1 MHRNYFLFER
11 QIHSLNKRLQSY
23 TISECFTHRKDEL
36 VINLKSDEDF
46 FLRIGLNPQTPYLLL
61 YKAQVIKD
69 PRIHF
74 FKELN
79 GKKTENIKIVPY
91 DKIVYIIVQDF
102 VLKCVFFGRDQNV
115 ILLDSQDTIIQT
127 FKKTNKSLIPH
138 LTDTPDQIL
147 SPKNLL
153 NVDRTKIKQNLK
165 SFIMKRIGGF
175 NKLLSEELCF
185 RTNLNPESILS
196 ELRDVQWK
204 SITQS
209 IVKIMD
215 ELNHEECY
223 LYEHPHNPNVLSLI
237 ELKHVPDDYN
247 IVIYHD
253 VNTAWKQF
261 IYRFQQ
267 KNNLERILNRSRKK
281 IDRRIKYLEK
291 TLKKIS
297 DFKELEGKK
306 KLSELQGHLLQTF
319 SSEIKKG
326 IELVKLK
333 NIYSTKEEYIS
344 VKLNPKLSIQENALK
359 YFNKYKNINEQK
371 KGLRIKRDTYTDEL
385 NYWKKM
391 YHDTEKIDNLKK
403 AENLEQILFQKK
415 LIQKERTVKK
425 TDSVLDISSFYR
437 LLLKQQWEIL
447 IGKSA
452 ENNDLLTFKYARK
465 YDIWLHAQGV
475 SGSHVVIR
483 VPDKSQKPPMDII
496 EQAASAAAF
505 FSSAKNSS
513 TVAVNY
519 TEVRYVRKPRKAPP
533 GTALISNAKTIF
545 VEPKK
550 YI

>member
-1 MHRNYFLFER
+1 MSVSTVR
-11 QIHSLNKRLQSY
+11 
-23 TISECFTHRKDEL
+23 
-36 VINLKSDEDF
+36 
-46 FLRIGLNPQTPYLLL
+46 G
-61 YKAQVIKD
+61 
-69 PRIHF
+69 
-74 FKELN
+74 
-79 GKKTENIKIVPY
+79 
-91 DKIVYIIVQDF
+91 
-102 VLKCVFFGRDQNV
+102 
-115 ILLDSQDTIIQT
+115 
-127 FKKTNKSLIPH
+127 
-138 LTDTPDQIL
+138 
-147 SPKNLL
+147 
-153 NVDRTKIKQNLK
+153 
-165 SFIMKRIGGF
+165 
-175 NKLLSEELCF
+175 
-185 RTNLNPESILS
+185 
-196 ELRDVQWK
+196 
-204 SITQS
+204 
-209 IVKIMD
+209 
-215 ELNHEECY
+215 
-223 LYEHPHNPNVLSLI
+223 
-237 ELKHVPDDYN
+237 
-247 IVIYHD
+247 
-253 VNTAWKQF
+253 
-261 IYRFQQ
+261 Q

>member
-1 MHRNYFLFER
+1 
-11 QIHSLNKRLQSY
+11 
-23 TISECFTHRKDEL
+23 
-36 VINLKSDEDF
+36 VINLESDEEL

-74 FKELN
+74 FKELT

-115 ILLDSQDTIIQT
+115 ILMDSQDTIIQT
-127 FKKTNKSLIPH
+127 FKKTNNSLNPHSTAIPN
-138 LTDTPDQIL
+138 QIL
-147 SPKNLL
+147 SPENLL
-153 NVDRTKIKQNLK
+153 NVDRTKIKQNLRL
-165 SFIMKRIGGF
+165 FIMKRIGGF

-196 ELRDVQWK
+196 DLSDVQWK

-215 ELNHEECY
+215 ELNHDECY
-223 LYEHPHNPNVLSLI
+223 LYEHPQNPYILSLI

-267 KNNLERILNRSRKK
+267 KNSLERILNHSREK
-281 IDRRIKYLEK
+281 IIRRIKYLEK
-291 TLKKIS
+291 TLKKIT
-297 DFKELEGKK
+297 DFKELEEKK
-306 KLSELQGHLLQTF
+306 KISELKGHLLQTF

-344 VKLNPKLSIQENALK
+344 IKLNPKLSIQKNALRH
-359 YFNKYKNINEQK
+359 FNKYKNINEQK

-403 AENLEQILFQKK
+403 AEKLDQILFQKK
-415 LIQKERTVKK
+415 LIQKERTAKK
-425 TDSVLDISSFYR
+425 ADSVLDISSFNR

-533 GTALISNAKTIF
+533 GTALISYAKTIF